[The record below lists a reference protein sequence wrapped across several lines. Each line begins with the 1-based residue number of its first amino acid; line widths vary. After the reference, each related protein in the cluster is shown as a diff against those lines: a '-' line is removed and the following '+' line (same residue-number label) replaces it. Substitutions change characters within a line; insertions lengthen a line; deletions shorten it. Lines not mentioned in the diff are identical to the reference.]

1 MDIQELIGHNV
12 IHKSFGTGRILSVT
26 DTQIEVEFDTKGI
39 KKVQFPQTFASYMRI
54 DDEYLQSQI
63 MVLEE
68 KRKTDE
74 IRQKQIE
81 AEKRAHVQ
89 ARYEMKNH
97 SNARKESD
105 GDWLKSKA
113 DRTGVAETKAETYYY
128 GERIIG
134 PKTSF
139 ATHADV
145 LNACFGFNYKHF
157 QKAYKDLENG
167 YAVWFPNIA
176 RKIDDQYISTDDY
189 FGWVNIL
196 SDSGDTITQI
206 DKANSEPGRRDYNKR
221 VIFARFDNNKRYTFI
236 GIFVFKDRINNGH
249 RYVRIGT
256 IFDTKNMKIIE

>member
-1 MDIQELIGHNV
+1 MLFEQVKETMVETLNCDEEKIVPEASIADDLNIDSLDAVELV
-12 IHKSFGTGRILSVT
+12 M
-26 DTQIEVEFDTKGI
+26 
-39 KKVQFPQTFASYMRI
+39 A
-54 DDEYLQSQI
+54 
-63 MVLEE
+63 LEE

-81 AEKRAHVQ
+81 VEKRAYMQ
-89 ARYEMKNH
+89 ARYEVKNH
-97 SNARKESD
+97 SNTREKLD

-134 PKTSF
+134 SKTSF
-139 ATHADV
+139 ATHADA
-145 LNACFGFNYKHF
+145 LNACFGFSYKHF

-176 RKIDDQYISTDDY
+176 RKIDDHYISTDDY

-221 VIFARFDNNKRYTFI
+221 VIFA
-236 GIFVFKDRINNGH
+236 
-249 RYVRIGT
+249 
-256 IFDTKNMKIIE
+256 